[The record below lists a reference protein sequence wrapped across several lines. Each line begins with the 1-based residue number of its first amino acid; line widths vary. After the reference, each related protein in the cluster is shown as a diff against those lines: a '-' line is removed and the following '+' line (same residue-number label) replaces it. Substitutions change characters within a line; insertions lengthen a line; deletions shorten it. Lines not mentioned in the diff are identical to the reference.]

1 MLKGIGG
8 TSLISGIRQYAC
20 SLAAEMKVYCVNQ
33 LSMVHRDLSSL
44 IDSRKKSRRSK
55 HSKKRPRSLTMKNQ
69 STMGVTDDEKTV
81 NTAWTMMSADKPSQT
96 QEIMEEE
103 ESTMSRLQGRYG

>member
-1 MLKGIGG
+1 
-8 TSLISGIRQYAC
+8 
-20 SLAAEMKVYCVNQ
+20 
-33 LSMVHRDLSSL
+33 
-44 IDSRKKSRRSK
+44 
-55 HSKKRPRSLTMKNQ
+55 
-69 STMGVTDDEKTV
+69 MGVTDDEKTV